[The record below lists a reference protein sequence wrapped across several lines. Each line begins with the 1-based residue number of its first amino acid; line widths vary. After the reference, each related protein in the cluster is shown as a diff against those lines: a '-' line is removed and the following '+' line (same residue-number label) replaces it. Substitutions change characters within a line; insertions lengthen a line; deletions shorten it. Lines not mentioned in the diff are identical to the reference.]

1 MHLDGGFV
9 MRSAAII
16 AAAGSGE
23 RFGADRPKAF
33 VQLAGRTL
41 LEHAFLALSP
51 VVDEIVIAAPAG
63 WEAEVKRLVG
73 ESTKVVLGG
82 ASRSASI
89 SNALEAISPDVEF
102 VLVHDAARSLASSD
116 LARRV
121 LNSLQSGEVAVI
133 PTLPVIDTIKSIN
146 RDEYVSLTPD
156 RTYLRAVQT
165 PQGFTRSLLMRAHAT
180 GDEATDD
187 ATLVEAL
194 GERVKV
200 IDGESRAM
208 KITKSEDLRV
218 AYNFIYGDR
227 TKEFRTGIGTDAHA
241 FSSDPNRALHLA
253 CLDWPGEVGVDGHSD
268 GDVAAHAI
276 CDALFSAADIGD
288 LGSNF
293 GVDDPK
299 YSGASGAVLL
309 AEAARRVNARGF
321 LISNISVQIIG
332 NRPKIGPRRKEASE
346 AISRA
351 LGDAPVAISATTTDG
366 LGMTG
371 EGKGLA
377 AIATALVYRV
387 PEANG

>member
-63 WEAEVKRLVG
+63 WEADVKRLVG

-89 SNALEAISPDVEF
+89 SNALEAISPNVEF
-102 VLVHDAARSLASSD
+102 VLVHDAARALASSD

-121 LNSLQSGEVAVI
+121 LDSLQSGEVAVI

-146 RDEYVSLTPD
+146 RDDYVSLTPD

-208 KITKSEDLRV
+208 KITKSEDLKA
-218 AYNFIYGDR
+218 AYHFIYGDR

-268 GDVAAHAI
+268 GDVVAHAI
-276 CDALFSAADIGD
+276 CDALFSATDIGD

-299 YSGASGAVLL
+299 YSGSSGAILL

-321 LISNISVQIIG
+321 VISNISVQIIG
-332 NRPKIGPRRKEASE
+332 NRPKIGPRRKDASE

-351 LGDAPVAISATTTDG
+351 LGDVPVAISATTTDG

>member
-1 MHLDGGFV
+1 

-51 VVDEIVIAAPAG
+51 VVDEIVIAAPSG
-63 WEAEVKRLVG
+63 WEAEVKNLVG
-73 ESTKVVLGG
+73 ESAKVVRGG
-82 ASRSASI
+82 ATRSESI
-89 SNALEAISPDVEF
+89 SNALESISPDVEF
-102 VLVHDAARSLASSD
+102 ILVHDAARALASSD

-121 LNSLQSGEVAVI
+121 LDSLRSGEIAVI
-133 PTLPVIDTIKSIN
+133 PTLPVIDTIKSIT
-146 RDEYVSLTPD
+146 RDDYVSLTPD

-165 PQGFTRSLLMRAHAT
+165 PQGFTRAILMRAHAT

-200 IDGESRAM
+200 IDGESQAM
-208 KITKSEDLRV
+208 KITRSEDLKA
-218 AYNFIYGDR
+218 AYHFIYGDK
-227 TKEFRTGIGTDAHA
+227 TKEFRTGVGTDAHA
-241 FSSDPNRALHLA
+241 FSLDPNRPLHLG
-253 CLDWPGEVGVDGHSD
+253 CLLWPGEVGVDGHSD
-268 GDVAAHAI
+268 GDVASHAI
-276 CDALFSAADIGD
+276 CDALFAAANIGD

-299 YSGASGAVLL
+299 YSGASGATLL
-309 AEAARRVNARGF
+309 AEAARRVHDAGF
-321 LISNISVQIIG
+321 MISNVTVQIIG

-351 LGDAPVAISATTTDG
+351 LGDVPVAISATTSDG

-377 AIATALVYRV
+377 AIATALLYRMHV
-387 PEANG
+387 AER

>member
-1 MHLDGGFV
+1 

-41 LEHAFLALSP
+41 LEHAFLSLSP
-51 VVDEIVIAAPAG
+51 VVDEIVIAVPSG
-63 WEAEVKRLVG
+63 WEAEVKNLVG
-73 ESTKVVLGG
+73 ESAKVVRGG
-82 ASRSASI
+82 ATRSESI
-89 SNALEAISPDVEF
+89 SNALEAISPDVGF
-102 VLVHDAARSLASSD
+102 ILVHDAARALASSD

-121 LNSLQSGEVAVI
+121 LDSLRSGEIAVI
-133 PTLPVIDTIKSIN
+133 PTLPVIDTIKSIT

-165 PQGFTRSLLMRAHAT
+165 PQGFTRAILMRAHAT

-200 IDGESRAM
+200 IDGESQAM
-208 KITKSEDLRV
+208 KITRSEDLKA
-218 AYNFIYGDR
+218 AYHFIYGDK
-227 TKEFRTGIGTDAHA
+227 TKEFRTGVGTDAHA
-241 FSSDPNRALHLA
+241 FSLDPNRPLHLG
-253 CLDWPGEVGVDGHSD
+253 CLLWPGEVGVDGHSD
-268 GDVAAHAI
+268 GDVASHAI
-276 CDALFSAADIGD
+276 CDALFAAANIGD

-299 YSGASGAVLL
+299 YSGASGATLL
-309 AEAARRVNARGF
+309 AEAARRVHDAGF
-321 LISNISVQIIG
+321 MISNVTVQIIG

-351 LGDAPVAISATTTDG
+351 LGDVPVAISATTSDG

-377 AIATALVYRV
+377 AIATALLYRMHV
-387 PEANG
+387 AER

>member
-1 MHLDGGFV
+1 

-41 LEHAFLALSP
+41 LEHAFLSLSP
-51 VVDEIVIAAPAG
+51 VVDEIVIAAPSG
-63 WEAEVKRLVG
+63 WEAEVTKIVG
-73 ESTKVVLGG
+73 ESATVVRGG
-82 ASRSASI
+82 ASRSESI

-102 VLVHDAARSLASSD
+102 VLVHDAARALASSD

-121 LNSLQSGEVAVI
+121 LDALRSGEIAVI
-133 PTLPVIDTIKSIN
+133 PTLPVIDTIKSIT

-165 PQGFTRSLLMRAHAT
+165 PQGFTRAILMRAHAT

-200 IDGESRAM
+200 IDGESQAM
-208 KITKSEDLRV
+208 KITRSEDLKA
-218 AYNFIYGDR
+218 AYHFIYGDR
-227 TKEFRTGIGTDAHA
+227 TKEFRTGVGTDAHA
-241 FSSDPNRALHLA
+241 FSSDPTRPLNLA
-253 CLDWPGEVGVDGHSD
+253 CLLWPDEIGVDGHSD

-276 CDALFSAADIGD
+276 CDALFSAANIGD

-299 YSGASGAVLL
+299 YSGASGVVLL
-309 AEAARRVNARGF
+309 NEAARRVHDAGF
-321 LISNISVQIIG
+321 MISNVTVQIIG
-332 NRPKIGPRRKEASE
+332 NRPKIGPRRKEVSE
-346 AISRA
+346 VISRA
-351 LGDAPVAISATTTDG
+351 LGDVPVAISATTSDG

-371 EGKGLA
+371 EGRGLA
-377 AIATALVYRV
+377 AIATALLYRMQV
-387 PEANG
+387 AER